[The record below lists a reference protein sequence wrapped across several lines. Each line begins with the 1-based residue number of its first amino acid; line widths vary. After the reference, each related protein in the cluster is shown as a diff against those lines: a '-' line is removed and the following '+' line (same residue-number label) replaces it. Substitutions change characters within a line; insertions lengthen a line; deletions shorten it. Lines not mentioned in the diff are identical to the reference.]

1 MVFGSKGWETD
12 CADVFQITKGFS
24 MNERDAESAKV
35 VREFPQFG
43 NLDKTKCVAAS
54 TTDEKA
60 FTEKIF
66 STSAQKL
73 TDLLFLSLTATFR
86 ARVIR
91 PTRERERFFYFTRVH
106 RAYQPSNGRNGLL
119 QGTFLWSLW
128 HFVASPVPVLDVLN
142 ALLYITFVLVLA
154 LVIFFSNLRNKH
166 V

>member
-1 MVFGSKGWETD
+1 MFGSKGWETN

-24 MNERDAESAKV
+24 MNERGAESAKV

-43 NLDKTKCVAAS
+43 NLDKMKCVAAS
-54 TTDEKA
+54 ITDEKA

-86 ARVIR
+86 ARVSH
-91 PTRERERFFYFTRVH
+91 PSDTGEREAFLFYASAPGIPTIQWKEWSSAR
-106 RAYQPSNGRNGLL
+106 YI
-119 QGTFLWSLW
+119 LWSLW

-154 LVIFFSNLRNKH
+154 VIFFSNLRNKH